1 MQDVDTIS
9 RDWRILVLAPTG
21 QDASLSVGFLQRA
34 GFQAHACPDLDDLI
48 ARMHEGCAGLLI
60 GEEALVGCWNAD
72 TMYAQ
77 GAFMDTPEVAAPRTI
92 QLLNQVLEQQASWS
106 DLPITLITTHRT
118 EMERVPKYRK
128 VFAPGANVTV
138 LERPFR
144 PGTLV
149 STIEVALRARRRQ
162 YQIRDLLDERARH
175 LEQLERRVQE
185 RTADLRELNIH
196 LESLVYTV
204 AHDLRTP
211 LRGIQGYSKLLLDD
225 CGPSLNE
232 MGKRHLARI
241 EAAAERMDNLVIDLM
256 AYGRIARA
264 EIQLTSVNMEEAW
277 KAAVSQ
283 CETLIETRRANIKSV
298 PPYPQ
303 VHAHLPTLS
312 QVLANLLNNALRF
325 VPRNVSPEVSFWSED
340 TGNGHVRVSVKD
352 NGIGI
357 APEHHERIFRLFE
370 RVETL
375 NEPGTGVGL
384 SIVRKGVERMR
395 GRVGLDSAPGQGS
408 RFWIELHKAA

>member
-1 MQDVDTIS
+1 MTAASDS
-9 RDWRILVLAPTG
+9 ALNDWRVLVLAPTG
-21 QDASLSVGFLQRA
+21 QDARLTVAFLDRA
-34 GFQAHACPDLDDLI
+34 GFKSQACATLDELI
-48 ARMHEGCAGLLI
+48 QRLREGSAGLLI
-60 GEEALVGCWNAD
+60 AEEA
-72 TMYAQ
+72 M
-77 GAFMDTPEVAAPRTI
+77 EPRSI
-92 QLLNQVLEQQASWS
+92 HALNTVLEQQPSWS
-106 DLPITLITTHRT
+106 DLPITLITSHRT
-118 EMERVPKYRK
+118 ETEKAPRYRK
-128 VFAPGANVTV
+128 IFAPGANVTL

-144 PGTLV
+144 PATLV

-162 YQIRDLLDERARH
+162 YQIRDLLEERTRNLA
-175 LEQLERRVQE
+175 ELERRVEE
-185 RTADLRELNIH
+185 RTGDLRELNMH

-225 CGPSLNE
+225 CGPMLNDT
-232 MGKRHLARI
+232 GKHHLARI
-241 EAAAERMDNLVIDLM
+241 QASAERMDNLVIDLM

-264 EIQLTSVNMEEAW
+264 EIQLAPVSMEEAW
-277 KAAVSQ
+277 RAAVSQ
-283 CETLIETRRANIKSV
+283 CETLIEARRARIQSV
-298 PPYPQ
+298 APLPQ
-303 VHAHLPTLS
+303 VQAHLPTLS

-325 VPRNVSPEVSFWSED
+325 VPRNISPEVSFWSED
-340 TGNGHVRVSVKD
+340 AGSGHVRVSLKD

-395 GRVGLDSAPGQGS
+395 GKVGLESAPGQGS
-408 RFWIELHKAA
+408 RFWIELTKAA